1 MTRRSGLKNWPP
13 QLTALSAEKKDW
25 PAGKIG
31 TLRRVWKHKQMHKWL
46 FVYIEHER
54 KEYAC
59 MMYFDDPKC
68 CRYILFLLDSQIG
81 KRLQEIGN
89 IDVSHTL

>member
-1 MTRRSGLKNWPP
+1 MMLRDHPLKC
-13 QLTALSAEKKDW
+13 
-25 PAGKIG
+25 
-31 TLRRVWKHKQMHKWL
+31 L